1 MKLVYPSYYH
11 DFRCVAAACPDSCCQ
26 EWDVEI
32 DEASAGR
39 YRAMEG
45 PLGDALRADLYEEEG
60 MTYLR
65 NNHGRCPMWRA
76 DGLCRI
82 QAELGHGALSRVC
95 QEFPR
100 LLQDYGDFVELG
112 LEMSCPEAARI
123 MLTSDNW
130 SLCSEEIPGGEEPD
144 YDGEIMEILR
154 KSRPYAL
161 KLLQDPAPPV
171 PLRLARLLLY
181 GYHVQGVIDG
191 GEDTPFDRSPAADLL
206 NRFAG
211 QGDEKA
217 QTRFFQKMEILTQRW
232 RDTLEQA
239 VPTPVWREELCR
251 FAQYQV
257 YRYYFQAVSDWD
269 LAARV
274 KMIVAGCVLLA
285 HLPGNPVENIQRYA
299 KEIENDGENVERL
312 LDGAFTERALTDA
325 SLLALLARGIETL

>member
-11 DFRCVAAACPDSCCQ
+11 DFRCIAEACPDSCCQ

-32 DEASAGR
+32 DEETARR

-45 PLGDALRADLYEEEG
+45 PLGDALRADLYDEDG
-60 MTYLR
+60 ITYLR

-82 QAELGHGALSRVC
+82 QAELGHEALSWVC

-100 LLQDYGDFVELG
+100 IRQDYGDFEELG

-130 SLCSEEIPGGEEPD
+130 SLCSEEVPGGEEPD
-144 YDGEIMEILR
+144 YDWEIMEILR
-154 KSRPYAL
+154 DSRPRAL
-161 KLLQDPAPPV
+161 ELLKDETVAV
-171 PLRLARLLLY
+171 PLRLTQLLLY
-181 GYHVQGVIDG
+181 GYHIQGIIDG
-191 GEDTPFDRSPAADLL
+191 GEETPFDRSPAEGLL
-206 NRFAG
+206 AQFAG
-211 QGDEKA
+211 QGDEKLLA
-217 QTRFFQKMEILTQRW
+217 DFFQKMEILTQRW
-232 RDTLEQA
+232 RNTLESPPQI
-239 VPTPVWREELCR
+239 PVWGEELCR

-269 LAARV
+269 LAARM

-285 HLPGNPVENIQRYA
+285 HLPGNPMENIQRYA
-299 KEIENDGENVERL
+299 KEIENDEENVDRL
-312 LDGAFTERALTDA
+312 LDGAFAEPALTDA
-325 SLLALLARGIETL
+325 NLLALLAQKPVP